1 MKHSTDEYKALLLD
15 ANKRLNL
22 YSKSA
27 YSHLDYHIQDSV
39 NIAKLIGSDTQN
51 VVDLGSGSGLPSIPI
66 AISNPNTTIIAVESK
81 AKKRDFLSYAADQ
94 LSLSNYSVFEGDA
107 RTFLMA
113 HKNPIDFFTAKAFA
127 KWPEVIKIVAQW
139 KRNKATLIIPI
150 SKKQKEELPSEQLR
164 LVKEMTVESFGVFYY
179 LVI

>member
-1 MKHSTDEYKALLLD
+1 
-15 ANKRLNL
+15 
-22 YSKSA
+22 
-27 YSHLDYHIQDSV
+27 
-39 NIAKLIGSDTQN
+39 
-51 VVDLGSGSGLPSIPI
+51 
-66 AISNPNTTIIAVESK
+66 
-81 AKKRDFLSYAADQ
+81 
-94 LSLSNYSVFEGDA
+94 
-107 RTFLMA
+107 MA